1 MQNNLTFGQVA
12 VLWKEHKR
20 EVVKHSTFCAYALTL
35 KVHLLPTFGNA
46 DGISE
51 SQAQQFV
58 FDKLRAGLSCKSV
71 HDIVAVMKSVV
82 RFGAKHGIFPAETWD
97 ISYPRSTAA
106 KKLPVLSLADHK
118 RLLNTLLA
126 APTTQNIGVLVA
138 LCTGMRMGEVCAL
151 RWDHVDF
158 KSRTIIVDG
167 TFGRVY
173 DCETRSTDHY
183 ISSPKTRSSNREIP
197 VSSQL
202 LSALRKV
209 RRLQIYGEY
218 VVGNG
223 LAPKD
228 PRNYRETFV
237 RMLRRMGIP
246 RIVFHGLRHTFAT
259 RCIESG
265 CDVKTVSAILGHSNV
280 ATTLNLYVHPDL
292 GQKKRCIERLGRYM
306 AEASRRL
313 IQDTKI

>member
-1 MQNNLTFGQVA
+1 MQDTLTFGQVA
-12 VLWKEHKR
+12 TLWKEHKR

-35 KVHLLPTFGNA
+35 KTHLLPTFGDA

-51 SQAQQFV
+51 SQVQQFV
-58 FDKLRAGLSCKSV
+58 FDKLRSGLGRKSV
-71 HDIVAVMKSVV
+71 HDIVAVMKSVI
-82 RFGAKHGIFPAETWD
+82 RFGAKRGIYPPQDWE

-106 KKLPVLSLADHK
+106 RKLKVLSLADHK
-118 RLLNTLLA
+118 KLLNTLLDT
-126 APTTQNIGVLVA
+126 PTTQNIGVLVA

-151 RWDHVDF
+151 RWDHVNF
-158 KSRTIIVDG
+158 ENRTITVDG

-183 ISSPKTRSSNREIP
+183 ISSPKTRNSNREIP

-223 LAPKD
+223 IGPKD

-237 RMLRRMGIP
+237 RMLQRMGIP

-265 CDVKTVSAILGHSNV
+265 CDIKTVRALLGHSNV

-292 GQKKRCIERLGRYM
+292 GQKKRCIDRLGRYM
-306 AEASRRL
+306 TEASRHMKY
-313 IQDTKI
+313 TK